1 MGVSVRGCPW
11 VSVGKWMQK
20 GRSGQSRA
28 EPRAVLA
35 PDAVQPMAA
44 RACDSAAKSLV
55 SVVARAWPCFVRLPF
70 LDCHG
75 HGCGVLAPTLFP
87 APPDAIGNTTMFT
100 TLSQACHGTC
110 LLEQGASSAPWSYSP
125 IAFLPA
131 IHPSPQPGIRNVE
144 RRNRK
149 RTRKKKKTAHRTCFS
164 QLISEPFV
172 STPQL

>member
-1 MGVSVRGCPW
+1 MMGVSVRGCPW

-87 APPDAIGNTTMFT
+87 APPDAIGNTTIT
-100 TLSQACHGTC
+100 RSLVGTLVVQPHR
-110 LLEQGASSAPWSYSP
+110 
-125 IAFLPA
+125 LPSRN
-131 IHPSPQPGIRNVE
+131 PSVPTARHK
-144 RRNRK
+144 K
-149 RTRKKKKTAHRTCFS
+149 R
-164 QLISEPFV
+164 
-172 STPQL
+172 